1 MAGEPGGWAVRAN
14 RAYRLIVTR
23 EGREPTFLAGRG
35 RTDRIE
41 LVSIAEEEIV
51 LYWEL
56 PVRQASRLL
65 KQLRHDLVGLEADEF
80 IARWE
85 GADGTQDWPL

>member
-1 MAGEPGGWAVRAN
+1 VKAN

-23 EGREPTFLAGRG
+23 EGREPAFLAQRG

-41 LVSIAEEEIV
+41 LVSIADEEIV

-65 KQLRHDLVGLEADEF
+65 KQLRGDLVGLEPEAF
-80 IARWE
+80 ITRWQ
-85 GADGTQDWPL
+85 GADGTEDWPL